1 MSDTRCMT
9 TTYRVHGITDDTDTC
24 EVCGK
29 IELKSVIMLA
39 IIEDGEELGELIYAG
54 STCGPRLLAKQYGK
68 RVTPSR
74 VRDAATAAERVRL
87 EAIRWA
93 QEFAALTVNQYIA
106 ANANAYLNSTHG
118 DVTAALN
125 AARQGYLDV
134 QHEAAAILAGNLT
147 GTRFERNLP
156 TL

>member
-9 TTYRVHGITDDTDTC
+9 TTYRVHGVSDDTDTC
-24 EVCGK
+24 ENCGK
-29 IELKSVIMLA
+29 IELRSVVMLRVLD
-39 IIEDGEELGELIYAG
+39 DGEETGELIYVG
-54 STCGPRLLAKQYGK
+54 STCASRLLAKRGK
-68 RVTPSR
+68 RVTAAR
-74 VRDAATAAERVRL
+74 VRDAAGAAARVL
-87 EAIRWA
+87 TEATKWA
-93 QEFAALTVNQYIA
+93 HEFAALTVNQYIA

-134 QHEAAAILAGNLT
+134 QHEAAAILAGKLT
-147 GTRFERNLP
+147 GTRFEQRLP